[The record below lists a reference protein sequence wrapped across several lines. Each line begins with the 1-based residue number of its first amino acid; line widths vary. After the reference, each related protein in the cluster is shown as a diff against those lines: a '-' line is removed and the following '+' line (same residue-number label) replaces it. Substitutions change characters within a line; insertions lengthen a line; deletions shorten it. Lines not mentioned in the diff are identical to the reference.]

1 MQWPAVFLG
10 GGLAS
15 VLRFGVNHLA
25 VNMPL
30 HYPWGT
36 FFANIISSF
45 VLGMIIGLSLQK
57 SQFNP
62 LLKLFFVTGLCGGFS
77 TFSTFSFETFQLLKE
92 GNYLMGGINILTS
105 IVFCLIAIGLG
116 LALGKNL

>member
-1 MQWPAVFLG
+1 MQWLAVFLG
-10 GGLAS
+10 GGLGS
-15 VLRFGVNHLA
+15 VLRFGVNRLA

-77 TFSTFSFETFQLLKE
+77 TFSTFSFETFRLLKE

>member
-36 FFANIISSF
+36 FFGNIISSF